1 MAIQSFKSKPL
12 QNLFQRGF
20 DKAIPSELRKKLDA
34 MLQRL
39 DSAETTNDLKIAKFH
54 RLKGDR
60 GDTHAWH
67 VTANWRLTF
76 RFEHGDAFDVDLE
89 DYH

>member
-20 DKAIPSELRKKLDA
+20 DKAVPSELRKKLDA

-39 DSAETTNDLKIAKFH
+39 DSAETTNDLKIASSQ
-54 RLKGDR
+54 R
-60 GDTHAWH
+60 
-67 VTANWRLTF
+67 
-76 RFEHGDAFDVDLE
+76 
-89 DYH
+89 

>member
-1 MAIQSFKSKPL
+1 MAIQSFRSKPL
-12 QNLFQRGF
+12 QNLFQHGF
-20 DKAIPSELRKKLDA
+20 DRAIPSELRKKLDA

-39 DSAETTNDLKIAKFH
+39 DSAESPTDLKIAKFH

-60 GDTHAWH
+60 STTYAWH

-76 RFEHGDAFDVDLE
+76 RFENGDAFEVNLE